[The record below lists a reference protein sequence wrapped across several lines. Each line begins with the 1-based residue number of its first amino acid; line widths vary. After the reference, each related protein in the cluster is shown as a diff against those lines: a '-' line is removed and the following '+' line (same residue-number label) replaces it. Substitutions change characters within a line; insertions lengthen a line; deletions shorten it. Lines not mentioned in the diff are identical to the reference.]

1 MTRRRGGDQVI
12 PRPSDWTPGGPPPWS
27 VPAQPVPAGAVASAV
42 IDHAASLDDDAFA
55 PSFPDARPSAVLVLL
70 ADGPG
75 GAEVLLTRRTMH
87 LSSHRGEVSC
97 PGGRLDPGETY
108 EEAALREA
116 WEEVGID
123 RSGVELVG
131 RLDPIATV
139 VSRSWIVPVV
149 GLAAERHRPVVQ
161 AAEVDRAF
169 WHPLHDLTRPGTFR
183 EELWR
188 LERGEWPVYFF
199 ELDDETV
206 WGATARILHQVL
218 RLGLVGGIR

>member
-1 MTRRRGGDQVI
+1 M
-12 PRPSDWTPGGPPPWS
+12 SALS
-27 VPAQPVPAGAVASAV
+27 VAEAVRLHS
-42 IDHAASLDDDAFA
+42 ASLTDEVFTA
-55 PSFPDARPSAVLVLL
+55 SFPDARPSAVLVLL
-70 ADGPG
+70 ADGPL

-87 LSSHRGEVSC
+87 LSSHRGEISC
-97 PGGRLDPGETY
+97 PGGRVDAGETY
-108 EEAALREA
+108 EDAALREA

-123 RSGVELVG
+123 AATVEVVG
-131 RLDPIATV
+131 RLDPLATF

-149 GLAAERHRPVVQ
+149 ALADDRHPLVPH

-188 LERGEWPVYFF
+188 LDRGEWPVYFF

-218 RLGLVGGIR
+218 ALATSGDASPG